1 MLLVINSM
9 QIYAQD
15 KFKGNFTNDELKIKL
30 ALNLYNDDIPVPGL
44 ELDSCYGYLQ
54 GSLNGVW
61 IILKV
66 ASVDSNKAEVRAVS
80 ERGGDA
86 QNLILSLS
94 DGKIV
99 VKQIQGANI
108 KGIKGRKYVKLP
120 REILFE
126 K

>member
-61 IILKV
+61 IIFPFL
-66 ASVDSNKAEVRAVS
+66 
-80 ERGGDA
+80 
-86 QNLILSLS
+86 L
-94 DGKIV
+94 
-99 VKQIQGANI
+99 
-108 KGIKGRKYVKLP
+108 
-120 REILFE
+120 
-126 K
+126 